1 MRILVL
7 YVDRDGDLKSQGL
20 ETPIIGRDEV
30 LRAGIKYILEN
41 PDDSDANAVFAA
53 VKIYDKLVA
62 EYGPENVNVA
72 VVSGSPDPALANF
85 VVLKEL
91 SQVLSVFDADAVYF
105 VSDGPSD
112 EAAIPAIQTKRP
124 VVSVHRVVVK
134 QARGVE
140 ETVTLFRH
148 YLHKAVREPEYR
160 RYTIGVPALLA
171 FIFLLGVVIG
181 QAIIWQILNVAFLFF
196 AFFVMLYGF
205 GIYDFLKNV
214 LKKFEITFII
224 TIMSLFVLVIYIV
237 QLILKVDLMPWYIP
251 QHIVLVVMSTLPFM
265 SYVVEAYFST
275 KKIKYGGIIAG
286 GISFSFFYFL
296 LPVLL
301 ENRDFT
307 EILLAVAK
315 FLASTFIVT
324 LMTYFVRVLTR
335 RGGAL

>member
-1 MRILVL
+1 MRVLVL

-62 EYGPENVNVA
+62 EYGAENVNVA
-72 VVSGSPDPALANF
+72 IVSGSADPAVADF
-85 VVLKEL
+85 AVLKEL
-91 SQVLSVFDADAVYF
+91 GQILAVFDADAIYF

-148 YLHKAVREPEYR
+148 YLNKAVREPEYR
-160 RYTIGVPALLA
+160 RYTVGVPALLA
-171 FIFLLGVVIG
+171 FILLLGAVFNQAVV
-181 QAIIWQILNVAFLFF
+181 WQVLNVAFLFL

-205 GIYDFLKNV
+205 GIYDFLREI
-214 LKKFEITFII
+214 LKKFEVTFII
-224 TIMSLFVLVIYIV
+224 TIVSLFVLVIYIA
-237 QLILKVDLMPWYIP
+237 QIILKVSLMPEYIP
-251 QHIVLVVMSTLPFM
+251 QRLVVVAVSTLPFI
-265 SYVVEAYFST
+265 SYVAEGYLAT
-275 KKIKYGGIIAG
+275 KKVKYGGIVAG
-286 GISFSFFYFL
+286 GTSFSFFYFL
-296 LPVLL
+296 LPALV
-301 ENRDFT
+301 ENRDFA
-307 EILLAVAK
+307 EVLFAVAL
-315 FLASTFIVT
+315 FLASTFAVI
-324 LMTYFVRVLTR
+324 LATYFVRILTR
-335 RGGAL
+335 R